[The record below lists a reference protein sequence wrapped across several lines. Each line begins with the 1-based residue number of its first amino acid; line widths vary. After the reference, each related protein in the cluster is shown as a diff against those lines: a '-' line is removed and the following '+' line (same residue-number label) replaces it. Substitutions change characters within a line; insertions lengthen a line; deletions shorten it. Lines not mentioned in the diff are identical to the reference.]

1 MSKSPTLS
9 SRKMTDQRKC
19 ANSPKVFPDS
29 ADKGYVGSNHKGG
42 LMFDTIREFYDDM
55 GLIVT
60 VLMGHLLLLAIAGTL
75 ALDYVLVCGAIE
87 LIKGL

>member
-1 MSKSPTLS
+1 
-9 SRKMTDQRKC
+9 
-19 ANSPKVFPDS
+19 
-29 ADKGYVGSNHKGG
+29 
-42 LMFDTIREFYDDM
+42 MFDTIREFYDDM